1 MVTDNEFK
9 ALIPPLT
16 SEEYME
22 LEKSILAE
30 GCRDALVLWGETIID
45 GHNRAEI
52 CERRSIPYRTV
63 QAELSSREEAKA
75 WILRNQLARRNLTDI
90 DRARVALKYKS
101 LIAEQAKARQQ
112 ASGGARGNQYTSVKS
127 NAIPEISVDKPLSS
141 QADRIESNVLAVPPT
156 LAEAPGKETRDIVAE
171 MAGLSHGTLRKIE
184 IVDSAAPK
192 PVIKAMEDNVISINK
207 AYELTKAAI
216 DRPELKERLES
227 ASPAYVPQITAE
239 DLLREKER
247 LDKEFKRQSQ
257 IINYWSIMNSLAY
270 SDYDYQV
277 WLSDLTEEG
286 IENQLRTVDTGVEK
300 AKEIQE
306 RLHEICNERR
316 KLRLIK

>member
-16 SEEYME
+16 GEEYIE

-52 CERRSIPYRTV
+52 CERCGVPYRTV

-75 WILRNQLARRNLTDI
+75 WILRNQLARRNLTEI
-90 DRARVALKYKS
+90 DKLK
-101 LIAEQAKARQQ
+101 L
-112 ASGGARGNQYTSVKS
+112 ASQLKTL
-127 NAIPEISVDKPLSS
+127 LSS
-141 QADRIESNVLAVPPT
+141 LAKIKEDIRKTEFDQLVKVDNPTINARKEAARKFGVSEGSLHRFESVIEK
-156 LAEAPGKETRDIVAE
+156 APE
-171 MAGLSHGTLRKIE
+171 
-184 IVDSAAPK
+184 

-216 DRPELKERLES
+216 DRPELKNRLES
-227 ASPAYVPQITAE
+227 ASPAHIPQITAE

-247 LDKEFKRQSQ
+247 LDKDFKRQSQ

-306 RLHEICNERR
+306 RLHKICNERR
-316 KLRLIK
+316 KLRLVK